1 MDEAIKTRFRVDG
14 MDCASCASKIDTAV
28 RRMPGVTDVSVS
40 VTAGTMTVT
49 HNANIDLEN
58 IGNKVSALGYE
69 TKPIPARKEVLAPAS
84 AHVHSPDCN
93 HDHGAHDHSGHDHDH
108 GHNHENGEPHS
119 HDHDDHGHDH
129 PHAHAADGTHDQGT
143 APAAA
148 PQSDGQA
155 RFRVGGMD
163 CASCASKIDTA
174 VRRLPGIED
183 VSVSVT
189 SGTMTV
195 KHTAAADLKGIE
207 KQVSGLGYSVAPIIP
222 TAKLSASQHS
232 GAHDHAGHS
241 HGSETSADG
250 VEGLHGHDHGPTEG
264 PWWRSKKGRLTIL
277 AGASLVVAYG
287 IGHLFPAIETYAF
300 IVAMLVG
307 LVPIA
312 RRAIM
317 AARAGTPFSIEMLMT
332 IAAIGALIINATE
345 EAAAVVFLFLVG
357 ELLEGV
363 AAGKARDSIR
373 SLTALV
379 PKTALLEEGGKTR
392 EVPAETLAVGS
403 VILVRPG
410 DRISADGVIVDGE
423 SSIDEAPVTGESV
436 PVRKAVNDNVFAGTV
451 NGDAALR
458 VRVTA
463 AAEDNTIARVVRLV
477 EEAQESKAPTERFID
492 RFSRYYTPGVV
503 LVAAL
508 VAIIPPLVAGGSWSE
523 WVYKGLAILLIG
535 CPCALVISTPAAIA
549 ASLSTGARRGLL
561 MKGGAVLE
569 GLGKLTAIAFDKTG
583 TLTEGKPK
591 VTDIVPFGRGGEEVL
606 RLAAALEA
614 GSSHPLAIAILGK
627 ASEDGIEVP
636 SATGSKALGGKGVT
650 AIVDGVEVFLGSPK
664 AAAERVTLPM
674 AHSKKITALN
684 DEGKTVSVLVVGDV
698 LAGAIAMRDEPRA
711 DAVEGLKALTDA
723 GIKTVMLTGDNKRTA
738 TAIGAKLGIE
748 VRAELMPEDKQ
759 RIVGELK
766 KEGFTVGKIGDGIN
780 DAPALAAADVGIAM
794 GGGTD
799 VALETADAAVLH
811 GRVGD
816 VALMV
821 DLSKRTMSNIFQNI
835 TIALG
840 LKAVFLVTTVLGITG
855 LWPAILADTGATVLV
870 TMNALRLL
878 RPIR

>member
-1 MDEAIKTRFRVDG
+1 MSGTKQTRFRIDG
-14 MDCASCASKIDTAV
+14 IDCASCASKIDTAV
-28 RRMPGVTDVSVS
+28 RRMPGISEVAVS

-49 HNANIDLEN
+49 HDDTSDLDAM
-58 IGNKVSALGYE
+58 GRKLSGLGYKA
-69 TKPIPARKEVLAPAS
+69 TPIRHRSAPVPS
-84 AHVHSPDCN
+84 GCGHEH
-93 HDHGAHDHSGHDHDH
+93 HDHDGHEPGEHDHS
-108 GHNHENGEPHS
+108 
-119 HDHDDHGHDH
+119 
-129 PHAHAADGTHDQGT
+129 
-143 APAAA
+143 PATPAVG
-148 PQSDGQA
+148 STDGQA
-155 RFRVGGMD
+155 RYRVGGMD
-163 CASCASKIDTA
+163 CASCATKVDTA
-174 VRRLPGIED
+174 VRRMPGIDD

-195 KHTAAADLKGIE
+195 KHSAAADLKAVE
-207 KQVSGLGYSVAPIIP
+207 KQVSALGYSIAPIIRTP
-222 TAKLSASQHS
+222 KPGTPGSNVSADHS
-232 GAHDHAGHS
+232 GHDHGPGTDHA
-241 HGSETSADG
+241 EI
-250 VEGLHGHDHGPTEG
+250 EGLHGHDHGQSEG
-264 PWWRSKKGRLTIL
+264 PWWKSKKGRLTIM
-277 AGASLVVAYG
+277 AGAALALAYG
-287 IGHLFPAIETYAF
+287 IGHLFPAVETYAF
-300 IVAMLVG
+300 LIAMLVG
-307 LVPIA
+307 LVPIG

-317 AARAGTPFSIEMLMT
+317 AAMAGSPFSIEMLMT

-345 EAAAVVFLFLVG
+345 EAAAVVLLFLVG

-363 AAGKARDSIR
+363 AAGKARDSIK

-410 DRISADGVIVDGE
+410 DRISADGVIVAGE

-436 PVRKAVNDNVFAGTV
+436 PVRKVVDDSVFAGTV

-463 AAEDNTIARVVRLV
+463 ATADNTIARVVRLV

-503 LVAAL
+503 VVAAL
-508 VAIIPPLVAGGSWSE
+508 VAILPPLLGGGVWSE
-523 WVYKGLAILLIG
+523 WVYKGLAVLLIG

-549 ASLSTGARRGLL
+549 ASLSSGARRGLL
-561 MKGGAVLE
+561 LKGGAVLE

-591 VTDIVPFGRGGEEVL
+591 VTDVVPFGRKVDEVL
-606 RLAAALEA
+606 RYAAALET
-614 GSSHPLAIAILGK
+614 GSSHPLAVAILDK
-627 ASEDGIEVP
+627 ANEDGIDAP
-636 SATGSKALGGKGVT
+636 AATDAKALGGKGVT
-650 AIVDGVEVFLGSPK
+650 AVIDGVEVFFGSPK
-664 AAAERVTLPM
+664 AAAERVTVPM
-674 AHSKKITALN
+674 AHSKTITSLN
-684 DEGKTVSVLVVGDV
+684 DEGKTVSVLVIGDV
-698 LAGAIAMRDEPRA
+698 LAGAIAMRDEPRP
-711 DAVEGLKALTDA
+711 DAVAGLKALTDA

-738 TAIGAKLGIE
+738 TAIGAQLGIE

-766 KEGFTVGKIGDGIN
+766 KEGYVVGKIGDGIN

-878 RPIR
+878 RPIREA